1 MRGANS
7 MHVKNQKAYIKK
19 EKAQSILTLF
29 MKLYFWKKIMADLL
43 LNSLEPGGGGRG
55 GGSCHAYMG
64 DIKGIKLI
72 NL

>member
-1 MRGANS
+1 MRGANF
-7 MHVKNQKAYIKK
+7 MHVKNQKAYIKR

-43 LNSLEPGGGGRG
+43 LNSLQPGGGG
-55 GGSCHAYMG
+55 SWHAYIG

>member
-1 MRGANS
+1 MRGANF
-7 MHVKNQKAYIKK
+7 MHVKNQKAYIKR

-43 LNSLEPGGGGRG
+43 LNSLEPGGRG
-55 GGSCHAYMG
+55 GGGSWHAYMG

>member
-1 MRGANS
+1 MRGANF
-7 MHVKNQKAYIKK
+7 MHVKNQKAYIKR

-43 LNSLEPGGGGRG
+43 LNSLEPGEGG
-55 GGSCHAYMG
+55 GGSWHAYMG

>member
-1 MRGANS
+1 MRGANF
-7 MHVKNQKAYIKK
+7 MHVKNQKAYIKR

-43 LNSLEPGGGGRG
+43 LNSLEPGGGG
-55 GGSCHAYMG
+55 GGSWHAYMS

-72 NL
+72 NR

>member
-7 MHVKNQKAYIKK
+7 MHVKNQKAYIKR

-43 LNSLEPGGGGRG
+43 LNSLEPGGGG
-55 GGSCHAYMG
+55 HDM
-64 DIKGIKLI
+64 LI
-72 NL
+72 WVI